1 MPPAEKKQ
9 SRGKYTTKACE
20 ECRRRRAKVPM
31 SCMHLLFVSCSDVQT
46 VQVRREKA
54 ILLAVSAMEYL
65 LPILLDGGRETSCIQ
80 VLR

>member
-1 MPPAEKKQ
+1 
-9 SRGKYTTKACE
+9 
-20 ECRRRRAKVPM
+20 M

-46 VQVRREKA
+46 VQVRRGKA